1 MKSRVD
7 KLDFDKLVFLPGY
20 LSKLRDVV
28 KDFEDIIPDIAN
40 LATNTIPN
48 AKRNKVKNQIPSI
61 TNLATTAALNVKLNE
76 LKNKIPNITNLA
88 ITNALTAV
96 ENKTTRRSKYIL
108 TLEFNN
114 LKTEK
119 IASRLAQ
126 ANLARTSEMA
136 NFLKKT
142 EFDDKLIKLHRDV
155 YSNKTKHP
163 LFENELNEQSRK
175 VEAIPTKEPTINA
188 CKILNG
194 AKYCSSGVLK
204 NYLEPLSAKKYSKY
218 FSGTTRIYSC
228 KYLYP

>member
-1 MKSRVD
+1 MKNRVD
-7 KLDFDKLVFLPGY
+7 KLDFDKLVSLPGY

-40 LATNTIPN
+40 LATNTILN

-96 ENKTTRRSKYIL
+96 ENKTAHRSKYIL

-175 VEAIPTKEPTINA
+175 VEAIPT
-188 CKILNG
+188 
-194 AKYCSSGVLK
+194 
-204 NYLEPLSAKKYSKY
+204 
-218 FSGTTRIYSC
+218 
-228 KYLYP
+228 

>member
-40 LATNTIPN
+40 LATNTILN
-48 AKRNKVKNQIPSI
+48 AKRNKVKNQVPSI

-96 ENKTTRRSKYIL
+96 ENKTTHRSKYIL

-142 EFDDKLIKLHRDV
+142 EFDDKLKKLHRDV
-155 YSNKTKHP
+155 TSNKTKHP
-163 LFENELNEQSRK
+163 LFENGLNEQSRK
-175 VEAIPTKEPTINA
+175 VEAIATKEPTKDFINGY
-188 CKILNG
+188 KILNG
-194 AKYCSSGVLK
+194 AKYCSS
-204 NYLEPLSAKKYSKY
+204 
-218 FSGTTRIYSC
+218 
-228 KYLYP
+228 